1 MQASSGSSRDVQDRL
16 EGWLYV
22 CELDAG
28 PEPRAPALKRAR
40 HQGRCWQQR
49 FCVLLPEKGTL
60 THFPSE
66 DIARRVLHGRPWG
79 ADWDKV
85 LPEEDEG
92 PLSETGSLRDDRL
105 LGCCSPPEAAQE
117 RSSEEVRQGASATS
131 TPVLGGRVPDATAT
145 PSRIVSFFSKRSL
158 KQNPLK
164 RTKSVSKLERGRRGE
179 VPPPPRLRGSRSH
192 ESLLQSPGG
201 PWGLEGAR
209 LGPLHPS
216 LRNHPAQG
224 QAWGPAPRGAG
235 EHWFEL
241 APRDGPACVYACR
254 SRQQCLHW
262 LARLRQAAQ
271 PQRDATRRTENA
283 LRLWVLEAKGL
294 PVKKKYFCELR
305 LDDTLYARTSAK
317 LKTQLCFWGEHFEFS
332 HLPAVGSLTVTVFR
346 EADRRKR
353 RDKSTALGTVTVP
366 LVPAR
371 AHHVTEKWYP
381 LVPELKGSPP
391 APGTKESVPSVRLK
405 WRYQSLE
412 VQPLASYQPFLQY
425 LKRDYGPLCRLLEP
439 VLGVRLKE
447 EIATGLVS
455 IMHREEMAQEF
466 LTQLVMAD
474 LQDLGDQHLTF
485 RGNSLATKATEAY
498 LKLLGDGYL
507 QENLGP
513 FIRDVLASNLDC
525 EVDPAKVSGGS
536 GALQRQ
542 QGLLRQRVQQAW
554 QRITQSAH
562 SFPRDLRLLFHGYR
576 QRLGGSARE
585 EELCDNLISG
595 SIFLRCL
602 CPAILSPSLF
612 GLAPE
617 YPDERAARSLTLIAK
632 TIQTLANFTRFGGKE
647 SFMEFM
653 NDFVEKEWSTMK
665 TFLKVISSPVS
676 PEAGSSG
683 AEAGVEVPCVVDL
696 GLELAQLQMMLRE
709 CLPQLDGK
717 EGESALRAALD
728 GRPRSRGQV
737 VSCLEANTAPAPQPR
752 SSTLPRSALAPSST
766 ILREMPRA
774 LPDLLTTMP
783 PGQGPT
789 AGGRVLPPQPGG
801 CPPLAFSNPVYR
813 WGGLQEPQQEPL
825 TGESGSSGH
834 SSAAESEASSTS
846 SPSSPRLWEDNFFG
860 AAGELAARNREGDER
875 LPCRSLREYEREVA
889 QLKRLMSQLQRKLSL
904 AETQLQ
910 QQQQH
915 PLAAAGGTESSE
927 EQQQRRQEKDLQM
940 KSIITRLI
948 TVEDELRREQ
958 REMQGMIRAKQQLID
973 AQERKIQTLDA
984 ANQRLLGALAQ
995 LRQHYQDQVQ
1005 LEPSPHR
1012 LQQVHNGGAAPP
1024 PPPTYRSSSC

>member
-1 MQASSGSSRDVQDRL
+1 MQDSSVSSRELQGRL

-22 CELDAG
+22 CELEAG

-49 FCVLLPEKGTL
+49 FCVLLPDKKTL

-66 DIARRVLHGRPWG
+66 DIARRCLHNRVWG
-79 ADWDKV
+79 ADWERI

-105 LGCCSPPEAAQE
+105 LSCCSPPVQIKWTFRSTKAVCVGIGHWECKRDPRITTPLMALDCLASPEQEAAQE
-117 RSSEEVRQGASATS
+117 RSSDEVRQGGSATS
-131 TPVLGGRVPDATAT
+131 TPVLGARVPDATAT

-164 RTKSVSKLERGRRGE
+164 RTKSVSKLERARRAE
-179 VPPPPRLRGSRSH
+179 APPPRLRGSRSH

-201 PWGLEGAR
+201 P
-209 LGPLHPS
+209 LGPGGGPGWVLCIQASETTP
-216 LRNHPAQG
+216 LRDRPGAL
-224 QAWGPAPRGAG
+224 PRG
-235 EHWFEL
+235 
-241 APRDGPACVYACR
+241 V
-254 SRQQCLHW
+254 
-262 LARLRQAAQ
+262 QASIGLSWHLVM
-271 PQRDATRRTENA
+271 A
-283 LRLWVLEAKGL
+283 LRVYMPAALGSSACTGWHGCDRLLNHNGMPFAGPRML
-294 PVKKKYFCELR
+294 SDFGCLR
-305 LDDTLYARTSAK
+305 PRAWRQRNGTS
-317 LKTQLCFWGEHFEFS
+317 HFEFS
-332 HLPAVGSLTVTVFR
+332 HLPAVNTLTVTLFR

-353 RDKSTALGTVTVP
+353 RDKSTAVGMVTVP

-381 LVPELKGSPP
+381 LVPELKGPP
-391 APGTKESVPSVRLK
+391 TPGAKESTPPSVRLK

-425 LKRDYGPLCRLLEP
+425 LKRDFGPLCRLLEP

-474 LQDLGDQHLTF
+474 LQDIGDQHLTF
-485 RGNSLATKATEAY
+485 
-498 LKLLGDGYL
+498 
-507 QENLGP
+507 P
-513 FIRDVLASNLDC
+513 
-525 EVDPAKVSGGS
+525 KVSGGS

-542 QGLLRQRVQQAW
+542 QALLRQRVQQAW

-562 SFPRDLRLLFHGYR
+562 SFPRDLRMLFHGYR
-576 QRLGGSARE
+576 QRLGGSTHE

-676 PEAGSSG
+676 TEPNPSG
-683 AEAGVEVPCVVDL
+683 AEAGIEVPCVVDL

-709 CLPQLDGK
+709 CLPQLEGK
-717 EGESALRAALD
+717 EGEAALRAALD

-737 VSCLEANTAPAPQPR
+737 LSCLEANPAPAPQPR
-752 SSTLPRSALAPSST
+752 SSTLPRSALAPSTT
-766 ILREMPRA
+766 IPRELPRA

-783 PGQGPT
+783 SGQGPT
-789 AGGRVLPPQPGG
+789 AVNHGLPPQPGG

-813 WGGLQEPQQEPL
+813 WGGLQDPQPESL
-825 TGESGSSGH
+825 TGGESGSSGH
-834 SSAAESEASSTS
+834 SSATESEASGTS
-846 SPSSPRLWEDNFFG
+846 SPSSPHLWEDNFLG
-860 AAGELAARNREGDER
+860 AAGELAGRSRENDER
-875 LPCRSLREYEREVA
+875 FPHRSLREYEREVA
-889 QLKRLMSQLQRKLSL
+889 QLKRLMGQLQRKLSL

-915 PLAAAGGTESSE
+915 PLSATLGAESTE

-1005 LEPSPHR
+1005 LEPR
-1012 LQQVHNGGAAPP
+1012 LLANGASSPP
-1024 PPPTYRSSSC
+1024 PPSYRSSSC

>member
-1 MQASSGSSRDVQDRL
+1 MQDSSLSSQDLQGRL

-22 CELDAG
+22 CELEAG

-49 FCVLLPEKGTL
+49 FCVLLPDKKTL

-66 DIARRVLHGRPWG
+66 DIARRCLHGRPWG
-79 ADWDKV
+79 ADWDRV

-117 RSSEEVRQGASATS
+117 RGSDEVRQGGSATS

-164 RTKSVSKLERGRRGE
+164 RTKSVSKLERARRAE
-179 VPPPPRLRGSRSH
+179 APQPRLRGSRSH

-216 LRNHPAQG
+216 LRNHPTQG

-271 PQRDATRRTENA
+271 PQRDAVRRTENG

-294 PVKKKYFCELR
+294 APKKRYYCELR
-305 LDDTLYARTSAK
+305 LDGTLYARTSAK
-317 LKTQLCFWGEHFEFS
+317 LKAQLCFWGEHFEFS

-353 RDKSTALGTVTVP
+353 RDKSTALGMVTVP

-381 LVPELKGSPP
+381 LVPELKGPP
-391 APGTKESVPSVRLK
+391 TPGAKESTPPSVRLK

-474 LQDLGDQHLTF
+474 LQDIGDQHLTF

-507 QENLGP
+507 QETLGP

-542 QGLLRQRVQQAW
+542 QSLLRQRVQQAW

-562 SFPRDLRLLFHGYR
+562 SFPKDLRMLFHGYR
-576 QRLGGSARE
+576 QRLGGNTHE

-676 PEAGSSG
+676 AETNSSGSEAGI
-683 AEAGVEVPCVVDL
+683 EVPCVVDL

-709 CLPQLDGK
+709 CLPQLEGK
-717 EGESALRAALD
+717 EGEAALRAALD

-737 VSCLEANTAPAPQPR
+737 LSCLEANPAPAPQPR
-752 SSTLPRSALAPSST
+752 SSTLPRSALAPSANM
-766 ILREMPRA
+766 LREVPRA

-783 PGQGPT
+783 SSQGPT
-789 AGGRVLPPQPGG
+789 AVGRVLPPQPGG

-813 WGGLQEPQQEPL
+813 WGGLQEPQPESL
-825 TGESGSSGH
+825 TGGESGSSGH
-834 SSAAESEASSTS
+834 SSAAESEASGTS
-846 SPSSPRLWEDNFFG
+846 SPSSPHLWEDNFLG
-860 AAGELAARNREGDER
+860 AAGELAGRSREGDER
-875 LPCRSLREYEREVA
+875 LACRSLREYEREVA
-889 QLKRLMSQLQRKLSL
+889 QLKRLMGQLQRKLSL

-910 QQQQH
+910 QQQQQQH
-915 PLAAAGGTESSE
+915 PLTASLGAESTE

-1005 LEPSPHR
+1005 LDPR
-1012 LQQVHNGGAAPP
+1012 LLANGASSP

>member
-1 MQASSGSSRDVQDRL
+1 MQDSSVSSRELQGRL

-22 CELDAG
+22 CELEAG

-49 FCVLLPEKGTL
+49 FCVLLPDKKTL

-66 DIARRVLHGRPWG
+66 DIARRCLHNRVWG
-79 ADWDKV
+79 ADWERI

-105 LGCCSPPEAAQE
+105 LSCCSPPEAAQE
-117 RSSEEVRQGASATS
+117 RSSDEVRQGGSATS
-131 TPVLGGRVPDATAT
+131 TPVLGARVPDATAT

-164 RTKSVSKLERGRRGE
+164 RTKSVSKLERARRAE
-179 VPPPPRLRGSRSH
+179 APPPRLRGSRSH
-192 ESLLQSPGG
+192 D
-201 PWGLEGAR
+201 
-209 LGPLHPS
+209 

-271 PQRDATRRTENA
+271 PQRDAIRRTENA

-294 PVKKKYFCELR
+294 APKKRYFCELR
-305 LDDTLYARTSAK
+305 LDGTLYARTSAK
-317 LKTQLCFWGEHFEFS
+317 LKSQLCFWGGALRVQVIRKFLLLQETTVTDISDKMKTLGDS
-332 HLPAVGSLTVTVFR
+332 HLPAVNTLTVTLFR

-353 RDKSTALGTVTVP
+353 RDKSTAVGMVTVP

-381 LVPELKGSPP
+381 LVPELKGPP
-391 APGTKESVPSVRLK
+391 TPGAKESTPPSVRLK

-425 LKRDYGPLCRLLEP
+425 LKRDFGPLCRLLEP

-474 LQDLGDQHLTF
+474 LQDIGDQHLTF
-485 RGNSLATKATEAY
+485 
-498 LKLLGDGYL
+498 
-507 QENLGP
+507 P
-513 FIRDVLASNLDC
+513 
-525 EVDPAKVSGGS
+525 KVSGGS

-542 QGLLRQRVQQAW
+542 QALLRQRVQQAW

-562 SFPRDLRLLFHGYR
+562 SFPRDLRMLFHGYR
-576 QRLGGSARE
+576 QRLGGSTHE

-676 PEAGSSG
+676 TEPNPSG
-683 AEAGVEVPCVVDL
+683 AEAGIEVPCVVDL

-709 CLPQLDGK
+709 CLPQLEGK
-717 EGESALRAALD
+717 EGEAALRAALD

-737 VSCLEANTAPAPQPR
+737 LSCLEANPAPAPQPR
-752 SSTLPRSALAPSST
+752 SSTLPRSALAPSTT
-766 ILREMPRA
+766 IPRELPRA

-783 PGQGPT
+783 SGQGPT
-789 AGGRVLPPQPGG
+789 AVNHGLPPQPGG

-813 WGGLQEPQQEPL
+813 WGGLQDPQPESL
-825 TGESGSSGH
+825 TGGESGSSGH
-834 SSAAESEASSTS
+834 SSATESEASGTS
-846 SPSSPRLWEDNFFG
+846 SPSSPHLWEDNFLG
-860 AAGELAARNREGDER
+860 AAGELAGRSRENDER
-875 LPCRSLREYEREVA
+875 FPHRSLREYEREVA
-889 QLKRLMSQLQRKLSL
+889 QLKRLMGQLQRKLSL

-915 PLAAAGGTESSE
+915 PLSATLGAESTE

-1005 LEPSPHR
+1005 LEPR
-1012 LQQVHNGGAAPP
+1012 LLANGASSPP
-1024 PPPTYRSSSC
+1024 PPSYRSSSC